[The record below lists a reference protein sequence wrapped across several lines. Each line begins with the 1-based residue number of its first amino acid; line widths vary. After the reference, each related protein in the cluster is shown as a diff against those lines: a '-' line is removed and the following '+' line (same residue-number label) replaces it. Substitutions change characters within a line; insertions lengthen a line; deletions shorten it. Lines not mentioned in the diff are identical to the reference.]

1 MVHPFM
7 AWRLLLSRLFS
18 GRPVLIAAIAAAM
31 AFSVPASAQQQTPP
45 AQAEPEASADASG
58 GKEVTLEPRPVLLLK
73 GESTW
78 DDGYEALMKAFATLR
93 GEAKRLGLTV
103 VDKPQTAFNETDDQ
117 KFKYE
122 AMVFLDKEPPADAA
136 PQGGMSMAKSLA
148 GKAYVF
154 KHVGAYDD
162 IDSVYEAITAW
173 LDEKGLTSKGA
184 FIEEYVNEPQGS
196 DDAKLELN
204 IYVFVQ

>member
-1 MVHPFM
+1 M
-7 AWRLLLSRLFS
+7 AQLFS
-18 GRPVLIAAIAAAM
+18 GKPLLIALVAGIIS
-31 AFSVPASAQQQTPP
+31 FTSQTFAQQPTPAAPP
-45 AQAEPEASADASG
+45 AQSQPEASADASG
-58 GKEVTLEPRPVLLLK
+58 GKEIMLEPRPVLLLK

-93 GEAKRLGLTV
+93 GEAKRMGLTV

-122 AMVFLDKEPPADAA
+122 AMVFLDKEPPAGTA
-136 PQGGMSMAKSLA
+136 PQGGMTISKSFA

-184 FIEEYVNEPQGS
+184 FIEEYLNEPQGS
-196 DDAKLELN
+196 DDSKLELN

>member
-1 MVHPFM
+1 MLRTS
-7 AWRLLLSRLFS
+7 ALK
-18 GRPVLIAAIAAAM
+18 ICAAA
-31 AFSVPASAQQQTPP
+31 AFVLGFALISPGYAQQTGTPP
-45 AQAEPEASADASG
+45 AVAAPAPEATPAPDTTPSADASTAR
-58 GKEVTLEPRPVLLLK
+58 EVTLEPRPVLILK

-103 VDKPQTAFNETDDQ
+103 TDKPMSAFQETDDQ

-122 AMVFLDKEPPADAA
+122 AMVFLDKEPAA
-136 PQGGMSMAKSLA
+136 TIKPQGGIVVGRSIA

-154 KHVGAYDD
+154 SHIGAYDD

-184 FIEEYVNEPQGS
+184 FIEEYLNEPTGS

>member
-1 MVHPFM
+1 MAQPFFGKSM
-7 AWRLLLSRLFS
+7 L
-18 GRPVLIAAIAAAM
+18 AAAV
-31 AFSVPASAQQQTPP
+31 AGLISFTFPVFAQQPAPP
-45 AQAEPEASADASG
+45 AQSQPEASADASG
-58 GKEVTLEPRPVLLLK
+58 GKEVLLEPRPVLLLK

-93 GEAKRLGLTV
+93 GEAKRLGMTV
-103 VDKPQTAFNETDDQ
+103 VGKPQTAFNETDDQ

-122 AMVFLDKEPPADAA
+122 AMVFLDKEPGADAA
-136 PQGGMSMAKSLA
+136 PQGGMSLSKSLA